1 MDVLK
6 GTQQADQEAKPRKS
20 NAERV
25 YIEEIGPEALRG
37 TKTRNRKGLGKMETV
52 VVVRRR

>member
-6 GTQQADQEAKPRKS
+6 CTQQADQEAKPRKS